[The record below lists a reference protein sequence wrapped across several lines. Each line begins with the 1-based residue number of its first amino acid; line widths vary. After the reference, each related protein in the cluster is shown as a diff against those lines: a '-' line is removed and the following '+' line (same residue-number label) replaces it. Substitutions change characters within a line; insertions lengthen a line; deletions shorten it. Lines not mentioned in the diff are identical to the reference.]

1 MKRIKVLAVA
11 LLATSGFVG
20 ASAHAVPWVGSA
32 NYYTPV
38 LTPLGNDEE
47 VVGPFDSYDFG
58 AGVVLMEKSASQPG
72 PSGTTSYDGYYQ
84 SFVTK
89 HELNG
94 NTASAPLLDNTY
106 ELTVIA
112 DFKQNVSVISP
123 SVTQSAVQSGTFS
136 LYRDTTPDRS
146 FVLDSGF
153 SDGAPAIMSGSI
165 VGGSGT
171 ASSDAN
177 GNITGVTYLDI
188 KVTYYDPT
196 VFVPGTINGA
206 DGIFTLRLD
215 TSGTGFPSG
224 VNSVQSHS
232 YDPSSGDLLF
242 AADGYATLSAVPEAE
257 TYGMMLAG
265 LGLIGFIVRR
275 RNAT

>member
-1 MKRIKVLAVA
+1 MKHIKVLAST
-11 LLATSGFVG
+11 LLAASGFVG
-20 ASAHAVPWVGSA
+20 ASAHAVPWVGTA
-32 NYYTPV
+32 NYYTPL
-38 LTPLGNDEE
+38 LTPQGNDEE
-47 VVGPFDSYDFG
+47 IVGPFDSYDFG

-84 SFVTK
+84 SYVTK

-94 NTASAPLLDNTY
+94 GPVGSLLLDKTY
-106 ELTVIA
+106 ELTVVA
-112 DFKQNVSVISP
+112 DFKQNVSVTSP
-123 SVTQSAVQSGTFS
+123 STTQSAVQSGMFS

-146 FVLDSGF
+146 FSLDSGF

-171 ASSDAN
+171 ASSDSN
-177 GNITGVTYLDI
+177 GNLTGVTYLDI

-196 VFVPGTINGA
+196 VFTPATINGA
-206 DGIFTLRLD
+206 EGIFTLRLN
-215 TSGTGFPSG
+215 TSGTGFPAG
-224 VNSVQSHS
+224 VTSVQSHT
-232 YDPSSGDLLF
+232 YDPSMGDLRF

-257 TYGMMLAG
+257 TYAMMLAG

-275 RNAT
+275 RHAV